1 MGGLFSMTA
10 IIALI
15 AAAVGFGLG
24 YLVGVRVTSK
34 KFTEEIKQLLSAAFA
49 MLGTEDG
56 SN

>member
-1 MGGLFSMTA
+1 MTA